1 MAKKASDVPTKWDEK
16 SNDETIFPWGKK
28 DNNIEKPVSQKGW
41 NTIFKIFYLLSN
53 NSWYQCCK

>member
-16 SNDETIFPWGKK
+16 SNDETIFPWGEK

-41 NTIFKIFYLLSN
+41 NTIFTIFYLLSN

>member
-28 DNNIEKPVSQKGW
+28 DNNIEKPVSQKG
-41 NTIFKIFYLLSN
+41 
-53 NSWYQCCK
+53 